1 MQIDKTTL
9 DRLLSLD
16 DVTLAKTINML
27 SSAAGIPKEAANAA
41 IKNMRIVRAS
51 LSNATDA
58 DIEKAMNILGEERA
72 TAIKNVIDAQK
83 NDGN

>member
-27 SSAAGIPKEAANAA
+27 SATAGIPAEAANAA
-41 IKNMRIVRAS
+41 IKNMRIIRAS
-51 LSNATDA
+51 LSNASNA
-58 DIEKAMNILGEERA
+58 DIQKALNMLGEDRV
-72 TAIKNVIDAQK
+72 TAIKNAIDGQK
-83 NDGN
+83 NDRT